1 VIAVGALDVARRV
14 KHTGWLAGRKAVES
28 VRSTRDRAYR
38 AIDARR
44 PPVWSRGDYGGT
56 FLDRDVVTPV
66 LETRELPRRVF
77 VLWTGDN
84 DLTPNR
90 RAALDELRS
99 RQSVDVVLVMPDN
112 LSDWWVDA
120 HPPHPAYDDLSL
132 VHRSDY
138 LRSYLL
144 HHHGGA
150 YCDLK
155 RGYGSLA
162 DCIERLERSGVHW
175 LMGYPEL
182 SSHHVAAVDGEL
194 GRALRRHHGV
204 LVGNGAFVA
213 RPRTQLTAEW
223 LSEVERRL
231 DGYATE
237 LASHPGNTWG
247 DNPGYPVPWGSLLGG
262 VLQPLTLKHRE
273 HVISDPRLLPS
284 LTDFR

>member
-1 VIAVGALDVARRV
+1 MALRALDLARRF
-14 KHTGWLAGRKAVES
+14 KHKSWLARRKVVDS
-28 VRSTRDRAYR
+28 VVAARDSAHR
-38 AIDARR
+38 AIDSRR

-56 FLDRDVVTPV
+56 FLDRDVIPPT
-66 LETRELPRRVF
+66 LDSHQLPRRVF

-84 DLTPNR
+84 ELTPNR
-90 RAALDELRS
+90 RAALDEMRA
-99 RQSVDVVLVMPDN
+99 RQSVEVVLVTPEN
-112 LSDWWVDA
+112 ISEWWIA
-120 HPPHPAYDDLSL
+120 THPPHPAYENLSL

-150 YCDLK
+150 YCDIK
-155 RGYGSLA
+155 RGYGPLA
-162 DCIERLERSGVHW
+162 DCITRLEQSPDHW

-182 SSHHVAAVDGEL
+182 GSRHVAAVEGEL

-213 RPRTQLTAEW
+213 RPSTQLTAEW
-223 LSEVERRL
+223 LAEVERRL
-231 DGYATE
+231 DEHAHE
-237 LASHPGNTWG
+237 LSRHPGTTWG
-247 DNPGYPVPWGSLLGG
+247 DNPGYPIPWGDLLGA

-273 HVISDPRLLPS
+273 HVLPDGRLLPT